1 MSAVSRGSDSASS
14 HPDGAFNALRD
25 RLNGHLVQRGDAE
38 FEDTRRVFNAMIDR
52 HPAAIV
58 RCADSSDVV
67 EAVNFARESGLLVT
81 VRSGGHGVAGHC
93 IADDGLMIDLSPMK
107 GLTVDTD
114 RRIAYA
120 QPGLRLGEFINGT
133 ERYGMVSPTG
143 TVSDT
148 GIGGLTLGG
157 GFGWLMGK
165 YGLAVD
171 NIAAADVVLASGE
184 LVHASE
190 DENPDLL
197 WALRGGSGNFGVVTT
212 FEMKVYPLTQ
222 VLGGMLIHP
231 FAHARDVMEFY
242 REAAAKAPDELT
254 LMLAFITDPQ
264 GNQVVAIMA
273 CWSGGIEEGEAVL
286 APIRAFGPPL
296 ADLIHPMPYSE
307 MITLVDE
314 ATAPSFRHYW
324 KMNLLQNLDDAA
336 VDTIIA
342 HVARVPSPRTVVLID
357 HVHGAVRRVAPTAAA
372 FPHRDY
378 PHGIQVLSMW
388 PDEADDEQNIQ
399 WTREITDATRPFST
413 GGLYVNETQDEKISA
428 AWGINYRRLTEIKS
442 RYDPNNL
449 FRHNAN
455 IPPGGGTAGGEAA
468 D

>member
-14 HPDGAFNALRD
+14 HSDGAVNALRD
-25 RLNGHLVQRGDAE
+25 RLNGNLEQPGDPGYDDA
-38 FEDTRRVFNAMIDR
+38 RRVFNAMIDR

-107 GLTVDTD
+107 GLTVDTE

-120 QPGLRLGEFINGT
+120 QPGLRLGEFIHGT

-190 DENPDLL
+190 DDNPDLL
-197 WALRGGSGNFGVVTT
+197 WALRGGSGNFGVVTS
-212 FEMKVYPLTQ
+212 FEMKV
-222 VLGGMLIHP
+222 
-231 FAHARDVMEFY
+231 
-242 REAAAKAPDELT
+242 
-254 LMLAFITDPQ
+254 
-264 GNQVVAIMA
+264 
-273 CWSGGIEEGEAVL
+273 
-286 APIRAFGPPL
+286 
-296 ADLIHPMPYSE
+296 
-307 MITLVDE
+307 
-314 ATAPSFRHYW
+314 
-324 KMNLLQNLDDAA
+324 
-336 VDTIIA
+336 
-342 HVARVPSPRTVVLID
+342 
-357 HVHGAVRRVAPTAAA
+357 
-372 FPHRDY
+372 
-378 PHGIQVLSMW
+378 
-388 PDEADDEQNIQ
+388 
-399 WTREITDATRPFST
+399 
-413 GGLYVNETQDEKISA
+413 
-428 AWGINYRRLTEIKS
+428 
-442 RYDPNNL
+442 
-449 FRHNAN
+449 
-455 IPPGGGTAGGEAA
+455 
-468 D
+468 